1 MSEQLNDTLVAG
13 ENVQPVTTDTD
24 ADNAVNSESK
34 AAPKTPSVE
43 YKDGKVYSIDGVR
56 VYTRDETNRIAA
68 NAKREA
74 ESRILGELEVDSFDQ
89 VKTVVKQLRS
99 VSDDEPTL
107 NVASLRDAV
116 KKKEQTVEELRAELQ
131 RVKTDMVLKDHLV
144 NLNTAMPAGWTQE
157 QRSAVVDLMKA
168 RNMLHLEGETFAI
181 RNGDTFFTDE
191 TGERPDYA
199 AAVMSIGKTLGLPI
213 AKQGVAIFDSPDKV
227 IDDVKA
233 TKALDS
239 KRMQNDAAYRN
250 AYVQVRNR
258 DKNLSHSDVT
268 DAMVRKQ
275 MESFTRGSASDRML
289 LNTGNTSASKSNS
302 RR

>member
-1 MSEQLNDTLVAG
+1 MSEALNDTLVAG

-24 ADNAVNSESK
+24 ADTAVKSESK

-43 YKDGKVYSIDGVR
+43 LREGKLFVDGVR
-56 VYTRDETNRIAA
+56 VYTRDDTNRIAA
-68 NAKREA
+68 NAKKEV
-74 ESRILGELEVDSFDQ
+74 ESRILDELEVDSFDQ

-99 VSDDEPTL
+99 VTDDEPNL

-144 NLNTAMPAGWTQE
+144 NLNTAMPASWNQD

-181 RNGDTFFTDE
+181 RNGDGFFTDD

-199 AAVMSIGKTLGLPI
+199 AAVISIGKTLGLPI
-213 AKQGVAIFDSPDKV
+213 AKQGVAIFDAPDGV
-227 IDDVKA
+227 VDDVK
-233 TKALDS
+233 TVKALDQ
-239 KRMQNDAAYRN
+239 KRLQNDAAYRN

-258 DKNLSHSDVT
+258 EKTMAHGDIT

-275 MESFTRGSASDRML
+275 MESVTRASVSDKML
-289 LNTGNTSASKSNS
+289 RNTSTVSASKTTQ

>member
-1 MSEQLNDTLVAG
+1 MSEELNDTLVAG
-13 ENVQPVTTDTD
+13 DNVQPVTTDTD

-43 YKDGKVYSIDGVR
+43 LRDGKMFVDGVR
-56 VYTRDETNRIAA
+56 VYTRDDTNRIAA
-68 NAKREA
+68 NAKKET

-89 VKTVVKQLRS
+89 VKTVVSQLRN
-99 VSDDEPTL
+99 VSDEEPNL

-144 NLNTAMPAGWTQE
+144 NLNTAMPAAWSQE

-181 RNGDTFFTDE
+181 RNGDSFFTDE

-199 AAVMSIGKTLGLPI
+199 AAVMSIGKTLGLPT
-213 AKQGVAIFDSPDKV
+213 AKQGVAIFDAADKV
-227 IDDVKA
+227 MDD
-233 TKALDS
+233 TKTIKPLDS

-250 AYVQVRNR
+250 AYVQLRNR
-258 DKNLSHSDVT
+258 DKNLAHGDVT

-275 MESFTRGSASDRML
+275 LEGLSRASVGDRML
-289 LNTGNTSASKSNS
+289 SNTNRPSASKSNS

>member
-1 MSEQLNDTLVAG
+1 MSEALNDTLVAG

-24 ADNAVNSESK
+24 ADTAVNSDK
-34 AAPKTPSVE
+34 ATPKTPAVE
-43 YKDGKVYSIDGVR
+43 LRDGKMFVDGVR
-56 VYTRDETNRIAA
+56 VYSRDDVNRIGA
-68 NAKREA
+68 NAKKEV

-89 VKTVVKQLRS
+89 VKTVVNQLRN
-99 VSDDEPTL
+99 VSDEEPNL

-144 NLNTAMPAGWTQE
+144 NLNTAMPSTWTQD
-157 QRSAVVDLMKA
+157 QRVAVVDLMKA

-191 TGERPDYA
+191 SGERPDYA
-199 AAVMSIGKTLGLPI
+199 AAVMSLGKTLGLSVT
-213 AKQGVAIFDSPDKV
+213 KQGVAGFDAPDRV

-233 TKALDS
+233 VKGLDS
-239 KRMQNDAAYRN
+239 NRLQNDAAYRN

-258 DKNLSHSDVT
+258 ERNMTHGEIT
-268 DAMVRKQ
+268 DSMIRKQ
-275 MESFTRGSASDRML
+275 MEGVSRASVSDKL
-289 LNTGNTSASKSNS
+289 LKNTSTLSASKSNS

>member
-1 MSEQLNDTLVAG
+1 MSEALKDTLVAG
-13 ENVQPVTTDTD
+13 EDVQPVTTDAD
-24 ADNAVNSESK
+24 AVEAEKSELK
-34 AAPKTPSVE
+34 ATPKTPSVE

-56 VYTRDETNRIAA
+56 VYTRDDVNRIGA
-68 NAKREA
+68 NAKKET

-116 KKKEQTVEELRAELQ
+116 KKKEQTVEELRAELT

-144 NLNTAMPAGWTQE
+144 NLNTSMPAAWTHE

-168 RNMLHLEGETFAI
+168 RGMLHLEGETFAI
-181 RNGDTFFTDE
+181 RNGDNYFTDV

-199 AAVMSIGKTLGLPI
+199 AAVLSVGKTLGLPTT
-213 AKQGVAIFDSPDKV
+213 KQGVAIFDTPDKRADSALPKNL
-227 IDDVKA
+227 DD
-233 TKALDS
+233 
-239 KRMQNDAAYRN
+239 KRLTSDAAYRN
-250 AYVQVRNR
+250 AYVQVRTRNP
-258 DKNLSHSDVT
+258 NMLHSEIT
-268 DAMVRKQ
+268 DSMVRKQ
-275 MESFTRGSASDRML
+275 LEGATMGSINDRQL
-289 LNTGNTSASKSNS
+289 RLAPKASKTNS

>member
-1 MSEQLNDTLVAG
+1 MSEALKDTLVAG
-13 ENVQPVTTDTD
+13 EDVQPVTTDAD
-24 ADNAVNSESK
+24 AVEAEKSELK
-34 AAPKTPSVE
+34 ATPTTPAVE

-56 VYTRDETNRIAA
+56 VYTRDDVNRIGA
-68 NAKREA
+68 NAKKET

-99 VSDDEPTL
+99 VSDEEPTL

-116 KKKEQTVEELRAELQ
+116 KKKEQTVEELRAELT

-168 RNMLHLEGETFAI
+168 RGMLHLEGDTFAI
-181 RNGDTFFTDE
+181 RNGDNYFTDV

-199 AAVMSIGKTLGLPI
+199 AAVLSVGKTLGLQI
-213 AKQGVAIFDSPDKV
+213 TKQGVAIFDTPEKKADSALPKNLDDKRL
-227 IDDVKA
+227 
-233 TKALDS
+233 TT
-239 KRMQNDAAYRN
+239 DAAYRN
-250 AYVQVRNR
+250 AYVQVRTRNP
-258 DKNLSHSDVT
+258 NLLHSEIT
-268 DAMVRKQ
+268 DSMVRKQ
-275 MESFTRGSASDRML
+275 LEGATMGSINDRQL
-289 LNTGNTSASKSNS
+289 RLAPKASKTNS

>member
-1 MSEQLNDTLVAG
+1 MSEALNDTLVAG

-24 ADNAVNSESK
+24 ADTAVNSDSK

-43 YKDGKVYSIDGVR
+43 LRDGKMFVDGVR
-56 VYTRDETNRIAA
+56 VYSREDTNRIAA
-68 NAKREA
+68 NAKKEV
-74 ESRILGELEVDSFDQ
+74 ESRILDDLEVDSFDQ
-89 VKTVVKQLRS
+89 VKTVVKQLRT
-99 VSDDEPTL
+99 VSDEEPNL

-116 KKKEQTVEELRAELQ
+116 KKKEQTVEELKAELA
-131 RVKTDMVLKDHLV
+131 RVKTDMVLKEHLV

-168 RNMLHLEGETFAI
+168 RNMLHLEGDTFAI
-181 RNGDTFFTDE
+181 RNGDSFFTDE
-191 TGERPDYA
+191 SGERPDYT
-199 AAVMSIGKTLGLPI
+199 AAVMSLGKTLGLPI
-213 AKQGVAIFDSPDKV
+213 AKQGVAIFDTPDKV
-227 IDDVKA
+227 VDDAKA
-233 TKALDS
+233 IKGLDS

-258 DKNLSHSDVT
+258 DKNLAHGDVT

-275 MESFTRGSASDRML
+275 MEGYTRASVSDRML
-289 LNTGNTSASKSNS
+289 SNTSKTSASKSNS

>member
-1 MSEQLNDTLVAG
+1 MSEELNDTLVAG

-34 AAPKTPSVE
+34 ATPKTPAVE

-56 VYTRDETNRIAA
+56 VYTRDDVNRIGA
-68 NAKREA
+68 NAKKET

-99 VSDDEPTL
+99 VSDEEPTL

-144 NLNTAMPAGWTQE
+144 NLNTAMPATWTQE

-181 RNGDTFFTDE
+181 RNGDSFFTDAS
-191 TGERPDYA
+191 GEQPDYA
-199 AAVMSIGKTLGLPI
+199 AAVTSIGRTLGLPI
-213 AKQGVAIFDSPDKV
+213 TKQGVAIFDTPDKV
-227 IDDVKA
+227 FDDVKA
-233 TKALDS
+233 IKGLDA

-250 AYVQVRNR
+250 AYVQVRSR
-258 DKNLSHSDVT
+258 DKNLAHSDVT

-275 MESFTRGSASDRML
+275 LDGFTRGSASDRML

>member
-1 MSEQLNDTLVAG
+1 MSEQLTDTHVAG
-13 ENVQPVTTDTD
+13 ENMQPVTTDTD
-24 ADNAVNSESK
+24 AEIAVKSDK
-34 AAPKTPSVE
+34 ATPHTPAVE
-43 YKDGKVYSIDGVR
+43 LRDGKMFVDGVR
-56 VYTRDETNRIAA
+56 VYSRDDVNRIGA
-68 NAKREA
+68 NAKKEV

-89 VKTVVKQLRS
+89 VKTVVNQLRN
-99 VSDDEPTL
+99 VSDDEPNL

-131 RVKTDMVLKDHLV
+131 RVKTDAVLKDHLG
-144 NLNTAMPAGWTQE
+144 NLTSAMPAGWTQD
-157 QRSAVVDLMKA
+157 QRVAVVDLMKA

-191 TGERPDYA
+191 SGERPDYA
-199 AAVMSIGKTLGLPI
+199 AAVMSLGKTLGLSV
-213 AKQGVAIFDSPDKV
+213 AKQGVAAFDAPDRV

-233 TKALDS
+233 IKGLDS
-239 KRMQNDAAYRN
+239 KRLEKDAAYRN

-258 DKNLSHSDVT
+258 DKNLAHSEVT

-275 MESFTRGSASDRML
+275 LESFSPANARDKML
-289 LNTGNTSASKSNS
+289 SNTGGLSASKSNS

>member
-1 MSEQLNDTLVAG
+1 MSEALNDTLVAG

-34 AAPKTPSVE
+34 AAPKTPNVE
-43 YKDGKVYSIDGVR
+43 YKEGKLFVDGVR
-56 VYTRDETNRIAA
+56 VYTRDDTNRIAA
-68 NAKREA
+68 NAKKEA

-99 VSDDEPTL
+99 VTDDEPNL

-181 RNGDTFFTDE
+181 RNGDTFFTDD

-213 AKQGVAIFDSPDKV
+213 AKQGVAIFDSPDKMH
-227 IDDVKA
+227 DDVKA
-233 TKALDS
+233 VKGLDQ
-239 KRMQNDAAYRN
+239 KRLQSDAAYRN

-258 DKNLSHSDVT
+258 DKNLSHSEVT

-275 MESFTRGSASDRML
+275 MDNFTTGNVRDKML
-289 LNTGNTSASKSNS
+289 SNTGGISAAKSNS

>member
-1 MSEQLNDTLVAG
+1 MSEALNDTLVAG

-24 ADNAVNSESK
+24 ADIAVNSDK
-34 AAPKTPSVE
+34 ATPKTPAVE
-43 YKDGKVYSIDGVR
+43 LRDGKMFVDGVR
-56 VYTRDETNRIAA
+56 VYSRDDVNRIGA
-68 NAKREA
+68 NAKKEV

-89 VKTVVKQLRS
+89 VKTVVNQLRN
-99 VSDDEPTL
+99 VSDEEPNL

-144 NLNTAMPAGWTQE
+144 NLNTAMPAGWTQD
-157 QRSAVVDLMKA
+157 QRVAVVDLMKA

-191 TGERPDYA
+191 SGERPDYA
-199 AAVMSIGKTLGLPI
+199 AAVMSLGKTLGLSVT
-213 AKQGVAIFDSPDKV
+213 KQGVAGFDAPDRV

-233 TKALDS
+233 VKGLDS
-239 KRMQNDAAYRN
+239 NRLQNDAAYRN

-258 DKNLSHSDVT
+258 ERNMTHGDIT

-275 MESFTRGSASDRML
+275 MEGVSRASVGDKL
-289 LNTGNTSASKSNS
+289 LKNTSTLSASKSNS

>member
-1 MSEQLNDTLVAG
+1 MSEALNDTLVAG

-24 ADNAVNSESK
+24 ADNAVKSESNATPK
-34 AAPKTPSVE
+34 APNVE
-43 YKDGKVYSIDGVR
+43 SRDGKLFVDGVR
-56 VYTRDETNRIAA
+56 VYTRDDVNRIGA
-68 NAKREA
+68 NAKKEV

-89 VKTVVKQLRS
+89 VKTVVKQLRN
-99 VSDDEPTL
+99 VSDDEPNL

-116 KKKEQTVEELRAELQ
+116 KKKEQTVEELRAELT

-144 NLNTAMPAGWTQE
+144 NLNTAMPASWNQE

-181 RNGDTFFTDE
+181 RNGDTFFTDVS
-191 TGERPDYA
+191 GERPDYA

-213 AKQGVAIFDSPDKV
+213 TKQGVAIFDAPDGV
-227 IDDVKA
+227 VDDVK
-233 TKALDS
+233 TVKVLDQ
-239 KRMQNDAAYRN
+239 KRLSSDPAYRN

-258 DKNLSHSDVT
+258 EKNLSHSEVT

-275 MESFTRGSASDRML
+275 MDSVSRASLGAKML
-289 LNTGNTSASKSNS
+289 SNTGTPSASKTNS

>member
-1 MSEQLNDTLVAG
+1 
-13 ENVQPVTTDTD
+13 
-24 ADNAVNSESK
+24 
-34 AAPKTPSVE
+34 VE
-43 YKDGKVYSIDGVR
+43 LKDGKMFVDGVR
-56 VYTRDETNRIAA
+56 VYTRDDTNRIAA
-68 NAKREA
+68 NAKKEV

-99 VSDDEPTL
+99 VNDDEPNL

-116 KKKEQTVEELRAELQ
+116 KKKEQTVEELKAELA

-144 NLNTAMPAGWTQE
+144 NLNTAMPAQWSQE

-181 RNGDTFFTDE
+181 RNGDSYFTDAS
-191 TGERPDYA
+191 GERPDYA
-199 AAVMSIGKTLGLPI
+199 AAVMSIGKTIGLPV
-213 AKQGVAIFDSPDKV
+213 AKQGVAIFDAPDKAVDNPV
-227 IDDVKA
+227 IKG
-233 TKALDS
+233 LDE
-239 KRMQNDAAYRN
+239 KRLNSDAAYRN

-258 DKNLSHSDVT
+258 DKNLSHSEVT

-275 MESFTRGSASDRML
+275 LENVSRASLGQKML
-289 LNTGNTSASKSNS
+289 TNTGTVSASKSNS

>member
-1 MSEQLNDTLVAG
+1 MSEALNDTLVAG

-24 ADNAVNSESK
+24 ADTAVNSDSK

-43 YKDGKVYSIDGVR
+43 LRDGKMFVDGVR
-56 VYTRDETNRIAA
+56 VYSREDTNRIAA
-68 NAKREA
+68 NAKKEV
-74 ESRILGELEVDSFDQ
+74 ESRILDDLEVDSFDQ
-89 VKTVVKQLRS
+89 VKTVVKQLRT
-99 VSDDEPTL
+99 VSDEEPNL

-116 KKKEQTVEELRAELQ
+116 KKKEQTVEELKAELA
-131 RVKTDMVLKDHLV
+131 RVKTDMVLKEHLV

-168 RNMLHLEGETFAI
+168 RNMLHLEGDTFAI
-181 RNGDTFFTDE
+181 RNGDSFFTDE
-191 TGERPDYA
+191 SGERPDYT
-199 AAVMSIGKTLGLPI
+199 AAVMSLGKTLGLPI
-213 AKQGVAIFDSPDKV
+213 AKQGVAIFDTPDKV
-227 IDDVKA
+227 VEDVKA
-233 TKALDS
+233 IKGLDS

-258 DKNLSHSDVT
+258 DKNLAHGDVT

-275 MESFTRGSASDRML
+275 MEGYTRASVGERML
-289 LNTGNTSASKSNS
+289 SNTSKTSASKSNS

>member
-1 MSEQLNDTLVAG
+1 MSEALNDTLVAG

-34 AAPKTPSVE
+34 AAPKTPNVE
-43 YKDGKVYSIDGVR
+43 LKEGKLFVDGVR
-56 VYTRDETNRIAA
+56 VYTRDDTNRIAA
-68 NAKREA
+68 NAKKEA

-99 VSDDEPTL
+99 VTDDEPNL

-181 RNGDTFFTDE
+181 RNGDTFFTDD

-213 AKQGVAIFDSPDKV
+213 AKQGVAIFDTPDKV

-233 TKALDS
+233 VKGLDQ
-239 KRMQNDAAYRN
+239 KRLSSDPAYRN

-258 DKNLSHSDVT
+258 DKNLAHSDVT

-275 MESFTRGSASDRML
+275 MDNFTKASANDKML
-289 LNTGNTSASKSNS
+289 INTGGTSASKSNS

>member
-1 MSEQLNDTLVAG
+1 MSEALNDTLVAG

-24 ADNAVNSESK
+24 ADTAVKSESK

-43 YKDGKVYSIDGVR
+43 LREGKLFVDGVR
-56 VYTRDETNRIAA
+56 VYTRDDTNRIAA
-68 NAKREA
+68 NAKKEV
-74 ESRILGELEVDSFDQ
+74 ESRILDELEVDSFDQ

-99 VSDDEPTL
+99 VTDDEPNL

-144 NLNTAMPAGWTQE
+144 NLNTAMPASWNQD

-181 RNGDTFFTDE
+181 RNGDGFFTDD

-199 AAVMSIGKTLGLPI
+199 AAVISIGKTLGLPI
-213 AKQGVAIFDSPDKV
+213 AKQGVAIFDAPDGV
-227 IDDVKA
+227 VDDVK
-233 TKALDS
+233 TVKALDQ
-239 KRMQNDAAYRN
+239 KRLQNDAAYRN

-258 DKNLSHSDVT
+258 EKTMAHGDIT

-275 MESFTRGSASDRML
+275 MESVSRASVTDKL
-289 LNTGNTSASKSNS
+289 LRNTSTVSASKTTQ

>member
-1 MSEQLNDTLVAG
+1 MSEELNDTLVAG

-24 ADNAVNSESK
+24 ADTAVNSESK
-34 AAPKTPSVE
+34 ATPKTPAVE

-56 VYTRDETNRIAA
+56 VYTRDDVNRIGA
-68 NAKREA
+68 NAKKET

-99 VSDDEPTL
+99 VSDEEPTL

-144 NLNTAMPAGWTQE
+144 NLNTAMPASWSQE

-181 RNGDTFFTDE
+181 RNGDSFFTDAS
-191 TGERPDYA
+191 GEQPDYA
-199 AAVMSIGKTLGLPI
+199 AAVTSIGKTLGLPI
-213 AKQGVAIFDSPDKV
+213 TKQGVAIFDTPDKV
-227 IDDVKA
+227 FDDAKA
-233 TKALDS
+233 IKGLDA

-250 AYVQVRNR
+250 AYVQVRSR
-258 DKNLSHSDVT
+258 DKNLAHSDVT
-268 DAMVRKQ
+268 DVMVRKQ
-275 MESFTRGSASDRML
+275 LDSFTRASANDKML

>member
-1 MSEQLNDTLVAG
+1 MSEALNDTLVAG

-24 ADNAVNSESK
+24 ADTAVNSESK
-34 AAPKTPSVE
+34 ATPKTPAVE

-56 VYTRDETNRIAA
+56 VYTRDDVNRIGA
-68 NAKREA
+68 NAKKET

-99 VSDDEPTL
+99 VSDEEPTL

-116 KKKEQTVEELRAELQ
+116 KKKEQTVEELRAELT

-144 NLNTAMPAGWTQE
+144 NLNTAMPASWNQD

-168 RNMLHLEGETFAI
+168 RNMLHLEGDTFAI
-181 RNGDTFFTDE
+181 RNGDTFFTDAS
-191 TGERPDYA
+191 GERPDYA
-199 AAVMSIGKTLGLPI
+199 AAVTSIGKTLGLPI
-213 AKQGVAIFDSPDKV
+213 TKQGVAIFDAPDGV
-227 IDDVKA
+227 VDDVK
-233 TKALDS
+233 TIKALDQ
-239 KRMQNDAAYRN
+239 KRLNSDPAYRN

-258 DKNLSHSDVT
+258 DKNLSHSEVT

-275 MESFTRGSASDRML
+275 MDSVSRASLGAKML
-289 LNTGNTSASKSNS
+289 SNTGTPSASKSNS